1 MSVIAIPYGAYWCTP
16 FARWQG
22 SLAHLHSLRFA
33 AQVAREALAA
43 RAIAVTE
50 FDYGVLGMT
59 VPQRHCFYGLPWLTG
74 EMGAPH
80 IGGPTIMQ
88 ACATSAR
95 VLVQAGQEIASGA
108 AECALTITAD
118 RVSNGP
124 HIYYPNPLGTGGS
137 GESEDWVLG
146 NFERDPLAGCNMLAT
161 AENCA
166 RRWQVS
172 TAAQHAVV
180 LRRYEQYLA
189 ATTTDA
195 DGRTFQS
202 RYMVTPLAVPDQRG
216 KRVVTTL
223 SGDEGIVATSA
234 AGLARL
240 APVLADGTV
249 SYGAQTHPA
258 DGNAGMVI
266 TTAARA
272 RALSRDPSIRIEI
285 VASGQARTELAY
297 MPMAPIAAAQR
308 ALASAGLGIKDLAAV
323 KSHNPF
329 AVNDIIFARETGA
342 NLDTMNNYG
351 CSLIWGHPQAPTG
364 MRAIIELIEELVLLG
379 GGYGLFHGCAAGD
392 TAMAVLVRVH

>member
-1 MSVIAIPYGAYWCTP
+1 MSAIAIPYGACWCTP

-33 AQVAREALAA
+33 AQVACEALAA
-43 RAIAVTE
+43 RAIALTE

-59 VPQRHCFYGLPWLTG
+59 VPQRNCFYGMPWLSG
-74 EMGAPH
+74 EMGAAH

-95 VLVQAGQEIASGA
+95 VLVQAGQEVASGA
-108 AECALTITAD
+108 AECALAITAD
-118 RVSNGP
+118 HVSNGP
-124 HIYYPNPLGTGGS
+124 HIYYPNPLGAGGS

-146 NFERDPLAGCNMLAT
+146 NFERDPLTGCNMLAT

-172 TAAQHAVV
+172 TAEQHALV
-180 LRRYEQYLA
+180 LRRYGQTLT
-189 ATTTDA
+189 ATTPDA
-195 DGRTFQS
+195 EGRTFQS

-216 KRVVTTL
+216 KRVLATL
-223 SGDEGIVATSA
+223 SGDEGIVACSVE
-234 AGLARL
+234 GLARL
-240 APVLADGTV
+240 APVLKDGTV

-272 RALSRDPSIRIEI
+272 RALSRDPSIRIELI
-285 VASGQARTELAY
+285 ASGQARTELAY
-297 MPMAPIAAAQR
+297 MPVAPIAAAQR

-342 NLDTMNNYG
+342 DLDTMNNYG

-364 MRAIIELIEELVLLG
+364 MRAQSN
-379 GGYGLFHGCAAGD
+379 
-392 TAMAVLVRVH
+392 

>member
-33 AQVAREALAA
+33 AVVAREALAA
-43 RAIAVTE
+43 RAIALSE

-59 VPQRHCFYGLPWLTG
+59 VPQRQCFYGLPWLSG
-74 EMGAPH
+74 EMGATA

-95 VLVQAGQEIASGA
+95 VLVQAGQEVASGA

-124 HIYYPNPLGTGGS
+124 HLYYPDPLAAGGT

-172 TAAQHAVV
+172 TAEQHALV

-189 ATTTDA
+189 ASVPDA
-195 DGRTFQS
+195 EGRTFQS
-202 RYMVTPLAVPDQRG
+202 RYMVTPLAVPDERG
-216 KRVVTTL
+216 KRVVATL
-223 SGDEGIVATSA
+223 AGDEGVRATTA
-234 AGLARL
+234 EGLARL
-240 APVLADGTV
+240 APVVKHGTV
-249 SYGAQTHPA
+249 TYGAQTHPA
-258 DGNAGMVI
+258 DGNAGMVV
-266 TTAARA
+266 TTPARA
-272 RALSRDPSIRIEI
+272 KALSRDPAIRIEI
-285 VASGQARTELAY
+285 HSSGQARAELAY
-297 MPMAPIAAAQR
+297 MPVAPIAAAQR
-308 ALASAGLGIKDLAAV
+308 ALASAGLGIKDLAAI

-329 AVNDIIFARETGA
+329 AVNDIIFARETGTDLEA
-342 NLDTMNNYG
+342 MNNYG

-364 MRAIIELIEELVLLG
+364 MRAIIELIEELVLMG

-392 TAMAVLVRVH
+392 TAMAVVLRVH

>member
-33 AQVAREALAA
+33 AQVAREALTA

-189 ATTTDA
+189 ATAADA

>member
-1 MSVIAIPYGAYWCTP
+1 MSAIAIPYGAYWCTP

-33 AQVAREALAA
+33 AHIAREALAA
-43 RAIAVTE
+43 RRIALTE

-59 VPQRHCFYGLPWLTG
+59 VPQRNCFYGMPWLTG
-74 EMGAPH
+74 EMGAAH

-108 AECALTITAD
+108 AECALAITAD

-124 HIYYPNPLGTGGS
+124 HLYYPNPLGAGGTG
-137 GESEDWVLG
+137 ENEDWVLG
-146 NFERDPLAGCNMLAT
+146 NFDKDPLAGCNMLAT

-172 TAAQHAVV
+172 SAEQHALV

-189 ATTTDA
+189 ATVADA
-195 DGRTFQS
+195 QGRTFQS

-216 KRVVTTL
+216 KRVVATL
-223 SGDEGIVATSA
+223 SGDEGIHATTA
-234 AGLARL
+234 EGLAKL
-240 APVLADGTV
+240 APVLKDGTV

-258 DGNAGMVI
+258 DGNAGMVV
-266 TTAARA
+266 TTPARA
-272 RALSRDPSIRIEI
+272 KVLSRDASIHIEI
-285 VASGQARTELAY
+285 LASGQARTELAF
-297 MPMAPIAAAQR
+297 MPAAPIAAAQR
-308 ALASAGLGIKDLAAV
+308 ALAAAGIGIKDLAAI

-342 NLDTMNNYG
+342 RLETMNNYG

-364 MRAIIELIEELVLLG
+364 MRAIIELIEELVMLG
-379 GGYGLFHGCAAGD
+379 GGHGLFHGCAAGD
-392 TAMAVLVRVH
+392 TAMAVVLRVH

>member
-1 MSVIAIPYGAYWCTP
+1 MSAIAIPYGAYWCTP

-33 AQVAREALAA
+33 AQVARDALAA
-43 RAIAVTE
+43 RAIALAE

-59 VPQRHCFYGLPWLTG
+59 VPQRNCFYGLPWLTG
-74 EMGAPH
+74 EMGAAH

-108 AECALTITAD
+108 AECALAITAD

-124 HIYYPNPLGTGGS
+124 HLYYPNPLGAGGT

-146 NFERDPLAGCNMLAT
+146 NFDKDPLAGCNMLTT

-166 RRWQVS
+166 RRWGVS
-172 TAAQHAVV
+172 SAEQHALV
-180 LRRYEQYLA
+180 LRRHEQYLA
-189 ATTTDA
+189 ATVPDS
-195 DGRTFQS
+195 DGRSFQS

-216 KRVVTTL
+216 KRVVATL
-223 SGDEGIVATSA
+223 TGDEGVHATTA
-234 AGLARL
+234 AGLASL
-240 APVLADGTV
+240 TPVLKDGSVTF
-249 SYGAQTHPA
+249 GAQTHPA
-258 DGNAGMVI
+258 DGNAGMVV

-272 RALSRDPSIRIEI
+272 RALSRDAAIRIEI
-285 VASGQARTELAY
+285 IASGQARTELAY
-297 MPMAPIAAAQR
+297 MPAAPIAAAQR
-308 ALASAGLGIKDLAAV
+308 ALASAGLGIKDLAAI

-342 NLDTMNNYG
+342 NLDAMNNYG

-364 MRAIIELIEELVLLG
+364 MRAIIELIEELVLRG
-379 GGYGLFHGCAAGD
+379 GGHGLFHGCAAGD
-392 TAMAVLVRVH
+392 TAMAVVLRVH